1 MHDNAALAGFSAGRM
16 GCRYPHSQRYS
27 YRWSGN
33 EGDGEPVIGA
43 TVRELNT
50 SNATITDIDGNFT
63 MKLTSKKPVL
73 EISYIGYK
81 TVKVPVTGPTV
92 NVTMEIESTD
102 LDEVVVVAYGQQVV
116 RT

>member
-1 MHDNAALAGFSAGRM
+1 MTYHQKHFIAICMTMLLWLVSVPAVWGADI
-16 GCRYPHSQRYS
+16 PIV
-27 YRWSGN
+27 SGTVID
-33 EGDGEPVIGA
+33 GDGEPVIGA

-102 LDEVVVVAYGQQVV
+102 LDEVVVVA
-116 RT
+116 